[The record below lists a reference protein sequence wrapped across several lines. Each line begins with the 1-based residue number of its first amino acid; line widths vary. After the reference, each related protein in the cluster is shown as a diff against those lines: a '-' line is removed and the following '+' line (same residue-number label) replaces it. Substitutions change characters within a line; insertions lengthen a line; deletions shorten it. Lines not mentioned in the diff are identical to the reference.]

1 MSVASEVQQFA
12 YEVVDIEGT
21 IWGVGDTAEEAW
33 EDTRLSYLATWN
45 GDKDEITDND
55 MDGLTIKPNW

>member
-33 EDTRLSYLATWN
+33 EDARLSYLATWN